1 MVHSLVPVILIPVV
15 LLLVVLVPI
24 VLVPVVQVPV
34 VPIPVS
40 SGKQVDQPESDMIFF
55 TQSDQL

>member
-24 VLVPVVQVPV
+24 VLVPVV
-34 VPIPVS
+34 PIPVS

-55 TQSDQL
+55 TQSD

>member
-24 VLVPVVQVPV
+24 VLVPVVLVPV

-40 SGKQVDQPESDMIFF
+40 SGKKVDQPESDMIFF
-55 TQSDQL
+55 TQSD

>member
-24 VLVPVVQVPV
+24 VLVPVVLVPV

-40 SGKQVDQPESDMIFF
+40 SGKQVDQPESDMICF
-55 TQSDQL
+55 TQSD

>member
-24 VLVPVVQVPV
+24 VLVPVVH
-34 VPIPVS
+34 IPVS
-40 SGKQVDQPESDMIFF
+40 SGKKVDQPESDMIFF
-55 TQSDQL
+55 TQSD